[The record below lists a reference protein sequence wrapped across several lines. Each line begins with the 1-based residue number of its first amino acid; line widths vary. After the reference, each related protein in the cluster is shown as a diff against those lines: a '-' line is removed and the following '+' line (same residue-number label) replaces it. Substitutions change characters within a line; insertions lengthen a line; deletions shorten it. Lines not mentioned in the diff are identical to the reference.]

1 MVFYCKFTL
10 SFLLFAVQLFPG
22 MASNVRSFDETLK
35 VGWAT
40 ADITPDRPVLIAG
53 QFHARLSE
61 GVLDPVTAT
70 VLAME
75 SGEGNQTKKVVW
87 ISCDLVGISDGTRG
101 GANIRDRI
109 REQVIR
115 LEPSLSAGQVIIN
128 ATHTHAA
135 PLVSSVDKIEEVY
148 GVSLEKIASEGDAM
162 PPVEYIDFATDLIAK
177 ATKEAW
183 DSRKKGGVSLGLAHA
198 VVGMNR
204 LQAQHSVKSV
214 MYGNTDN
221 PDFSHIEGHEDHSI
235 NLMYF
240 WDEDRKLTG
249 LIINVA
255 APSQVSEHSYKLSGD
270 FWYDT
275 KEELK
280 KRYGKDIHILGQVSA
295 AGDQSPH
302 VMIGGKAEER
312 MQRLLGFEEYGTGRG
327 SLGQRKQI
335 ALRIADAV
343 TSIFPIMKENI
354 DWSPEFGHRVEVLRL
369 SRRLLSMEDV
379 TEAQKEAEEW
389 QKRYQ
394 YMLDDIEKNPEKT
407 KEPRWYRDITISYS
421 RLRRGLVVKE
431 RYELEKT
438 EPKLPIEV
446 HVLRIG
452 EAVFATN
459 PFELYLDY
467 GMQMKARSPAIQ
479 TFIVQLTGSGS
490 YLPTERSIAGGAYG
504 AVPAS
509 TLIGPEGGRELV
521 DQTLDLIESLW

>member
-1 MVFYCKFTL
+1 MAFYFKLTSSIFL
-10 SFLLFAVQLFPG
+10 LAFLLFPVL
-22 MASNVRSFDETLK
+22 ASNDPSFDETLK
-35 VGWAT
+35 VGWAL

-61 GVLDPVTAT
+61 GVLDPVSAT

-75 SGEGNQTKKVVW
+75 SGVGNQTKKVVW

-115 LEPSLSAGQVIIN
+115 LEPSLSPGQIIIN

-148 GVSLEKIASEGDAM
+148 GVSLEKIASGGDAM
-162 PPVEYIDFATDLIAK
+162 PPAEYIDFAADRIAK

-183 DSRKKGGVSLGLAHA
+183 NSRKKGGVSFGLAHA
-198 VVGMNR
+198 VVSMNR
-204 LQAQHSVKSV
+204 LQALHTGKSV
-214 MYGNTDN
+214 MYGNTNN
-221 PDFSHIEGHEDHSI
+221 PDFSHIEGHEDHSL

-240 WDEDRKLTG
+240 WDENRKLTG

-255 APSQVSEHSYKLSGD
+255 APSQVSEHSYQLSGD
-270 FWYDT
+270 FWHDT

-280 KRYGKDIHILGQVSA
+280 KRYGMDIHILGQASA
-295 AGDQSPH
+295 AGDLSPH

-312 MQRLLGFEEYGTGRG
+312 MQRLLGFEEDGTGRG

-335 ALRIADAV
+335 ALRISDAV
-343 TSIFPIMKENI
+343 TSIYPVMKDNI
-354 DWSPEFGHRVEVLRL
+354 NWNPEFAHRVAELQL
-369 SRRLLSMEDV
+369 SRRLLSIEDV
-379 TEAQKEAEEW
+379 TEAKKEAEEW

-394 YMLDDIEKNPEKT
+394 DMLDDLEKNPEKI
-407 KEPRWYRDITISYS
+407 KEARWYRDITISHS

-467 GMQMKARSPAIQ
+467 GMQMKARSPATQ

-490 YLPTERSIAGGAYG
+490 YLPTKRSIAGGAYG

-521 DQTLDLIESLW
+521 DQTLSLIESLW

>member
-1 MVFYCKFTL
+1 MTFYKKMIL
-10 SFLLFAVQLFPG
+10 PIPLLAMFLFPVL
-22 MASNVRSFDETLK
+22 ASTDPSVDESFK

-70 VLAME
+70 ILVME
-75 SGEGNQTKKVVW
+75 SGVANQAKKAVW

-109 REQVIR
+109 REQIIQ
-115 LEPSLSAGQVIIN
+115 LEPSLSAGQIIIN

-135 PLVSSVDKIEEVY
+135 PLVSSVDNIEEVY
-148 GVSLEKIASEGDAM
+148 GVSLEKIASGGDAM
-162 PPVEYIDFATDLIAK
+162 PPSEYIDFAADRIAK

-183 DSRKKGGVSLGLAHA
+183 SSRKKGGASFGLAHA
-198 VVGMNR
+198 VIGMNR
-204 LQAQHSVKSV
+204 LQALHSGKSV
-214 MYGNTDN
+214 MYGNTNN

-240 WDEDRKLTG
+240 WDESRKLTG
-249 LIINVA
+249 MIINVA

-280 KRYGKDIHILGQVSA
+280 KRYGKGVHVLGQVSA

-312 MQRLLGFEEYGTGRG
+312 MQRLLGFEEDGIGRG

-343 TSIFPIMKENI
+343 SSIYPVMKENI
-354 DWSPEFGHRVEVLRL
+354 DWNPKFSHRVEELQL

-394 YMLDDIEKNPEKT
+394 DMLDELKRNPEKT
-407 KEPRWYRDITISYS
+407 QEARWYRDISISYS

-438 EPKLPIEV
+438 EPTLPIEV

-452 EAVFATN
+452 DAVFATN

-467 GMQMKARSPAIQ
+467 GMQMKARSPATQ
-479 TFIVQLTGSGS
+479 TFVVQLTGSGS
-490 YLPTERSIAGGAYG
+490 YLPTKRSIAGGAYG

-521 DQTLDLIESLW
+521 DQTLNLIESLW